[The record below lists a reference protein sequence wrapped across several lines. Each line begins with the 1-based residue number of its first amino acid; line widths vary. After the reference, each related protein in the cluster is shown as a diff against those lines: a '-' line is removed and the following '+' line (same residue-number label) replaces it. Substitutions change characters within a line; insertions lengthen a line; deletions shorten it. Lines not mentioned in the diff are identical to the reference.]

1 MNRTLNI
8 FLLLISTLSYSQN
21 NSEFDIFKK
30 IIDYEIGQGSSYIY
44 LRCEKTKTFFDQN
57 SLKEQTGLKVPKTIL
72 EEIKKNALKS
82 NAGIWNPDLIKE
94 LNYGSDFIN
103 NEKCLTL
110 KDAEKC
116 LTLKDAE
123 KLFNKSGKKLSVILL
138 SQPIFDSKF
147 EHCVISISYLT
158 FTGSAYGH
166 TYFLKKVYGI
176 WTIIVEY
183 EPWMS

>member
-8 FLLLISTLSYSQN
+8 LLIIISTLSYSQN

-30 IIDYEIGQGSSYIY
+30 IIEYEIGQGNSHIY
-44 LRCEKTKTFFDQN
+44 LRCEKIKTFFDQN
-57 SLKEQTGLKVPKTIL
+57 SFKEQTRIKVPENIL
-72 EEIKKNALKS
+72 EEIEKNALES
-82 NAGIWNPDLIKE
+82 IDGIWNSELINN
-94 LNYGSDFIN
+94 LNYGSDFIKN
-103 NEKCLTL
+103 
-110 KDAEKC
+110 EKC

-123 KLFNKSGKKLSVILL
+123 KLFNKSGKRQSVILL

-147 EHCVISISYLT
+147 EHCVISISYLR

-176 WTIIVEY
+176 WTVIVEY
-183 EPWMS
+183 EPWMT